1 MTEYKAKRGVARMIP
16 YFHTIRFLRQL
27 KLSWAEILPHLKSAG
42 VVSDRASQR
51 SIANTFRSLEKMEA
65 LLASEQFLAQQK
77 ILPGMPDFRV
87 MYDHHSQKTSQ
98 KERSEPLQ
106 SPVQSPVKNSRPLPG
121 VRKIGEGTDEEK
133 FARLRA
139 MGIDTSS
146 LEKE

>member
-87 MYDHHSQKTSQ
+87 MYDHHSQKTSH
-98 KERSEPLQ
+98 KERSEPSHLL
-106 SPVQSPVKNSRPLPG
+106 VQSPVKNSRPLPG

>member
-1 MTEYKAKRGVARMIP
+1 MAEYKAKRGVARMIP

-87 MYDHHSQKTSQ
+87 MYDHHGQRSSE
-98 KERSEPLQ
+98 KERSESSQ

-121 VRKIGEGTDEEK
+121 IKKIGEGSEAER
-133 FARLRA
+133 FARLKA